1 MKNFF
6 TEIDGITMTFNDI
19 GKTEDGMEYIR
30 IYFEKPV
37 EDGFCFLESSLPL
50 LNVVET
56 EGFCPECGNKMI
68 SKKSKR
74 GFTFYGCSNYPE
86 CKFMTWDM
94 PTKEVCPKG
103 GKSLFKARGGV
114 YKCLDANCGYE
125 QKGKKKKAEDDE

>member
-19 GKTEDGMEYIR
+19 GRTEDGMEYIR

-56 EGFCPECGNKMI
+56 EGFTEQEQKELLDYASRNAFMI
-68 SKKSKR
+68 W
-74 GFTFYGCSNYPE
+74 E
-86 CKFMTWDM
+86 
-94 PTKEVCPKG
+94 
-103 GKSLFKARGGV
+103 LAREGGV
-114 YKCLDANCGYE
+114 GVA
-125 QKGKKKKAEDDE
+125 